1 MESQWHSWAV
11 TRDATSAAAPGPV
24 GTRDTRQRRA
34 VLEVLNG
41 EDGFRSAQAIHA
53 TLREAGVKIG
63 LATVYRSLNS
73 LSDAGSVDVL
83 RDGAGEQLFR
93 RCGGGSHHHHL
104 VCRACGTTVEVESD
118 SVESWAARVG
128 REHGFSE
135 VQHTIEVFG
144 TCAACARSA
153 VPPGR

>member
-1 MESQWHSWAV
+1 METQWHSWAV
-11 TRDATSAAAPGPV
+11 TRDATAAAAPAPV

-34 VLEVLNG
+34 VLEVLDG

-128 REHGFSE
+128 REHGFTE

-144 TCAACARSA
+144 TCADCARSGA
-153 VPPGR
+153 SPER

>member
-1 MESQWHSWAV
+1 
-11 TRDATSAAAPGPV
+11 
-24 GTRDTRQRRA
+24 
-34 VLEVLNG
+34 VLEVLND

-53 TLREAGVKIG
+53 TLRQAGVKIG

-118 SVESWAARVG
+118 SVETWAARVG
-128 REHGFSE
+128 REHGFSD

-144 TCAACARSA
+144 TCGACATSA
-153 VPPGR
+153 APTAG

>member
-1 MESQWHSWAV
+1 METQWHSWSVAH
-11 TRDATSAAAPGPV
+11 DATGTAPPGPT

-34 VLEVLNG
+34 VLEVLDE

-53 TLREAGVKIG
+53 TLREAGIKIG

-83 RDGAGEQLFR
+83 RDAAGEQLFR
-93 RCGGGSHHHHL
+93 RCGGGAHHHHL

-144 TCAACARSA
+144 TCETCARSA
-153 VPPGR
+153 TSPEG

>member
-1 MESQWHSWAV
+1 MQTQWHSWSV
-11 TRDATSAAAPGPV
+11 TRDATSAAAPAPA

-34 VLEVLNG
+34 VLEVLDG

-53 TLREAGVKIG
+53 TLRDSGVKIG

-73 LSDAGSVDVL
+73 LSEAGSVDVL

-118 SVESWAARVG
+118 SVETWAARVG
-128 REHGFSE
+128 REHGFFD

-144 TCAACARSA
+144 TCPACATPA
-153 VPPGR
+153 APPAR

>member
-1 MESQWHSWAV
+1 METQWHSWAV
-11 TRDATSAAAPGPV
+11 TRDATGAAAPAPV

-34 VLEVLNG
+34 VLEVLDG

-128 REHGFSE
+128 REHGFTE

-144 TCAACARSA
+144 TCADCARSGA
-153 VPPGR
+153 SPER